1 MLRSIAL
8 FVVLALAIPL
18 QAQQKPD
25 APKPKKQFSRKVYVA
40 GVALLAASNVA
51 DAINTR
57 QLLNRRGWENN
68 PIFGKHPSPA
78 KQAGIN
84 AGIFAAQ
91 SFAFYLTERNRHAW
105 VRWTGHAL
113 LATATEEHA
122 RLAACNAG
130 LKHALASGA
139 ELQSISG
146 VLRSKRDAHA
156 YAHRGGPNSQRS
168 LSPQQENTLQGVL

>member
-8 FVVLALAIPL
+8 LVVLALAIPL

-40 GVALLAASNVA
+40 GVA
-51 DAINTR
+51 
-57 QLLNRRGWENN
+57 
-68 PIFGKHPSPA
+68 
-78 KQAGIN
+78 
-84 AGIFAAQ
+84 AAQ

>member
-8 FVVLALAIPL
+8 LVVLALAIPL

-51 DAINTR
+51 DAITTR
-57 QLLNRRGWENN
+57 QLLNRGGWENN

-105 VRWTGHAL
+105 VRWTGRAL
-113 LATATEEHA
+113 LAHA
-122 RLAACNAG
+122 VIDHSQAAACNAG
-130 LKHALASGA
+130 IDTH
-139 ELQSISG
+139 
-146 VLRSKRDAHA
+146 
-156 YAHRGGPNSQRS
+156 GPARNCGP
-168 LSPQQENTLQGVL
+168 LLGF